1 LNILVSKEGRA
12 TDIQNVGV
20 TEECGERVRAVM
32 EAARRWWFQPAQN
45 LDGKVEAKIFTI
57 RLAL

>member
-1 LNILVSKEGRA
+1 LSKEGRA